1 MAKIE
6 PEKYFNDCE
15 QMAKPKL
22 TKSAKDSYQK
32 IKFEFSIINA
42 SDASYII
49 EVKLFDDQLSDVISH
64 RERARRNQTINF
76 DTVFTCNFY
85 FQKEQNLQ
93 ITLNKN
99 DVPIDIN
106 LTLGQIVGSQN
117 CTYVCKISEGE
128 KESLV
133 IKAEKLGNEDDLL
146 DVKLSLKNEDDP
158 NYFENNKFFYVISH
172 GNKKIYKSG
181 EITNEGNF
189 EPIHIP
195 TNLLQPHYQIK
206 FFNFNNEKIYSLRSD
221 IDNIKFERKL
231 PRIIFLSDDVS
242 LEFEDNSE
250 IIKNYTLFDY
260 IKSGVKIALSIGID
274 FTKSNKHP
282 REEGSLH
289 SIKGPNDYERAINA
303 CANIV
308 GYYDYDQLFPVF
320 GFGAKIKGSGSRKP
334 SMCFN
339 LNFRENADIK
349 GVDEIIR
356 TYHEIIEKEKLTFLG
371 PTKFTPLI
379 KEVIR
384 RIDKKDLFEYHILLI
399 LTDGAIDDLEKTRD
413 ILVEASFLPLSVII
427 VGIGNGDFNEMKI
440 LDGDDVPLTSS
451 KGVVRAR
458 DLVQFV
464 PFSKYEND
472 EKKLAMEV
480 LAEIPRQLVEYY
492 KFNSLDPEKLN
503 NLRKRTKKICNNNP
517 LNNNIINN
525 NSNFNRINNNNNN
538 NNYNH
543 LNGINDINHNIINN
557 FSNNNSNF
565 HNIKIIN
572 NIDNFN
578 GINRSNDINHIFN
591 GINSINNNNFNG
603 INRINNNFNGINRI
617 NNNNFNGINNIKS
630 RNENFV
636 DNNSYYSKYR
646 HPSIDATNSN
656 SIINSNISRR
666 IPSNISNR
674 PASNIVNRVPSRVS
688 SRPPSSRHIPPF
700 QNINTEQIN
709 NMGYKTISTQGT
721 MRYDDENGSIKKKLE
736 NRNPFCPNPIID
748 IDNNNKKLNDM
759 RRIGTDNI
767 ITNNNRLRNN
777 LRNYGY
783 NVLVTSGNDIISKNK
798 KNKEFYQNLYNNDEF
813 NLDKIPTDE
822 TIMLKKIK
830 IKK

>member
-32 IKFEFSIINA
+32 IKLEFSIINA

-158 NYFENNKFFYVISH
+158 NYFENNKFYYVISH

-231 PRIIFLSDDVS
+231 SRIILLSDDVS

-427 VGIGNGDFNEMKI
+427 VGIGNVDFNEMKI

-451 KGVVRAR
+451 KGLVRAR

-492 KFNSLDPEKLN
+492 KFKNLDPEKLN
-503 NLRKRTKKICNNNP
+503 NLRKRKNVNIKSSNNINNNNFNDI
-517 LNNNIINN
+517 NNNINSINNIHFNDNFDINNKIINN
-525 NSNFNRINNNNNN
+525 NLKSNNGNFNNF
-538 NNYNH
+538 
-543 LNGINDINHNIINN
+543 NGKN
-557 FSNNNSNF
+557 
-565 HNIKIIN
+565 K
-572 NIDNFN
+572 IDNFN
-578 GINRSNDINHIFN
+578 GINRINYNNHIFN
-591 GINSINNNNFNG
+591 GINSFNNNNNFNRVST
-603 INRINNNFNGINRI
+603 IDNNKYNGIKSI
-617 NNNNFNGINNIKS
+617 DNNNNFNGINNIKK

-636 DNNSYYSKYR
+636 DNNSYYSRPR
-646 HPSIDATNSN
+646 HSSIDVTNSN
-656 SIINSNISRR
+656 SIINYNNSRR
-666 IPSNISNR
+666 GPSNISIR
-674 PASNIVNRVPSRVS
+674 PASNIINRVPSRVS

-700 QNINTEQIN
+700 LNNNIEQKKNIAN
-709 NMGYKTISTQGT
+709 KNISTQGNV
-721 MRYDDENGSIKKKLE
+721 RYDDENGSYKKTLE
-736 NRNPFCPNPIID
+736 SRNSFDLNPNID
-748 IDNNNKKLNDM
+748 IFNDNKKPNDM
-759 RRIGTDNI
+759 RRISIDNSSK
-767 ITNNNRLRNN
+767 NKNRLREN
-777 LRNYGY
+777 LNYYGY
-783 NVLVTSGNDIISKNK
+783 NVLVTSGNDIINKNK
-798 KNKEFYQNLYNNDEF
+798 KIKDFYQNRYNNDEF
-813 NLDKIPTDE
+813 DLDKLSIHE

-830 IKK
+830 KKK